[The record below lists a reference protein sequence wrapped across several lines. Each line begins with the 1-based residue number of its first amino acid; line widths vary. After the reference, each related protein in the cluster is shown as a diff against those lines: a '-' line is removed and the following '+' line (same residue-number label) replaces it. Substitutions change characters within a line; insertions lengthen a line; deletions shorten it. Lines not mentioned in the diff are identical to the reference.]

1 LYNKRQVS
9 LAFSTER
16 KTSKLQEYF
25 VMSETQSSATQ
36 AQPANQVVLPVAG
49 SAASRVPVEPG
60 TMLSIRQAYDATL
73 SPDGQ
78 RVAFTLSAFVADQ
91 QKAQSRIWTVET
103 SGKSEARPLTRGP
116 KDDMYPRWSPDS
128 RQLAYVSTGEGEKE
142 KPQLYV
148 IAADGGEAKR
158 VCAMP
163 NGVSNPEWAPDG
175 SRIAF
180 LSLEGEE
187 PQTDPLVVGPA
198 RHRRLWTVRP
208 DFALPEPV
216 TPDNLTVWEYAWS
229 PDGKQIAVYYSMGP
243 GESDWYNG
251 QIGIVPAVG
260 GAVRQISRLE
270 GQASSLAWSPD
281 GKYIACITG
290 NWSDRGLRGGDLFIQ
305 SIEGGEAR
313 NLTPDGTISLSWCCW
328 FPDGKRLLYAAWS
341 GVTHQIGLLNE
352 RDGSME
358 TLAEDFVIGERFGPR
373 FSATPDLR
381 QIAVTHA
388 THEHPY
394 DVWFGELSGEGNAVH
409 GVEWRRLTRL
419 NPIAEE
425 TLAIAPT
432 ERIRYESVDGWLIDA
447 LFTSPFHP
455 AGETPPPLVVHVHG
469 GPSSAYVDSWGG
481 WAQVLAS
488 AGFAVLEPNIR
499 GSQGRGTAFSDAVLG
514 DMGGKDFQDIM
525 YGVDYLIQRVL
536 VDADR
541 VGIVGWS
548 YGGFMTAWAVTQTN
562 RFKAAM
568 MGAGICDFHSFHAQT
583 NIPDWDRRFIGAD
596 MLEHPEAYR
605 ERSAITY
612 AARVTTPTLIIHGEK
627 DECVPVNQAYAF
639 QRALQERGVPVEL
652 VVYPREGHGPKEKD
666 HLRDLEERLVRW
678 CTRYVLASER

>member
-1 LYNKRQVS
+1 
-9 LAFSTER
+9 
-16 KTSKLQEYF
+16 
-25 VMSETQSSATQ
+25 MSEPQSGVTQTHSTGNVMP
-36 AQPANQVVLPVAG
+36 PASG
-49 SAASRVPVEPG
+49 DTASRVPIEPG
-60 TMLSIRQAYDATL
+60 TMLSIREAHVVTL

-91 QKAQSRIWTVET
+91 QKEQSRIWMVET
-103 SGKSEARPLTRGP
+103 SGKGEAQPLTRGS

-128 RQLAYVSTGEGEKE
+128 RQLAYISTEEGEKE
-142 KPQLYV
+142 KPQLHV
-148 IAADGGEAKR
+148 IEVHGGEARR
-158 VCAMP
+158 VCTMP
-163 NGVSNPEWAPDG
+163 NGVSDPEWAPDG

-180 LSLEGEE
+180 LSLEGEM
-187 PQTDPLVVGPA
+187 PQSDPLVVVPA
-198 RHRRLWTVRP
+198 RHRRLWIVRP
-208 DFALPEPV
+208 DFAIPEPV

-229 PDGKQIAVYYSMGP
+229 PDGKQIAVYYSTGP
-243 GESDWYNG
+243 DETDWYNG
-251 QIGIVPAVG
+251 QIGIVPAGG
-260 GAVRQISRLE
+260 GAVRQISQLE
-270 GQASSLAWSPD
+270 GQASGLAWSPD
-281 GKYIACITG
+281 GRQIAYITG
-290 NWSDRGLRGGDLFIQ
+290 NWSDRGLVGGDLFVQ

-313 NLTPDGTISLSWCCW
+313 NLTPNGKSSLSWCRW
-328 FPDGKRLLYAAWS
+328 FPDGKQLLYAAWS

-352 RDGSME
+352 QDGSME

-381 QIAVTHA
+381 SIAVTHS

-394 DVWFGELSGEGNAVH
+394 DVWFGELSEDGSAKNGI
-409 GVEWRRLTRL
+409 EWRRLTRL

-432 ERIRYESVDGWLIDA
+432 ERFRYESIDGWQIDA
-447 LFTSPFHP
+447 LLTSPLHHD
-455 AGETPPPLVVHVHG
+455 GKTPPPLVVHVHG

-488 AGFAVLEPNIR
+488 AGFAVLEANIR

-525 YGVDYLIQRVL
+525 RGVDYLIQRGL
-536 VDADR
+536 VDANR
-541 VGIVGWS
+541 IGIMGWS
-548 YGGFMTAWAVTQTN
+548 YGGFMTAWAVTQTD

-583 NIPDWDRRFIGAD
+583 NIPNWDRRFIGAD

-612 AARVTTPTLIIHGEK
+612 AARVTTPTLIAHGEK

-639 QRALQERGVPVEL
+639 QRALKERGVPVEL
-652 VVYPREGHGPKEKD
+652 VVYPREGHGPKEKS

-678 CTRYVLASER
+678 CKHYL